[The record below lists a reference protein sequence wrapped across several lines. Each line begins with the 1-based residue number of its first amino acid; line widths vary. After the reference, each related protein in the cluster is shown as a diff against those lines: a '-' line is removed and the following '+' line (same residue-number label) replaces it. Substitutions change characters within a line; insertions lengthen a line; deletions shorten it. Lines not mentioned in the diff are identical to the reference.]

1 MWVPDY
7 FLRVQRQRYGEVSL
21 TDTVRDVTWMTPR
34 DIPALAGD
42 IESTAVKD
50 TRGKDYADRLRSKQD
65 VWWKRLLDVQAP
77 YRWNLRRQELG
88 RTLDV
93 GCGIGRN
100 LVALSDDS
108 VGVDHNKES
117 VAEARRRGH
126 TALDTDEWATSDLR
140 VPASFDSILLAHVI
154 EHMDEP
160 TACSLMEEYLPYLKP
175 KGKVFFICP
184 QERGYASDPTHVRFV
199 DLDGLAELARKVG
212 LEPVRSFSFPL
223 PRAAGRAF
231 VYNEFCL
238 LAKAS

>member
-1 MWVPDY
+1 
-7 FLRVQRQRYGEVSL
+7 
-21 TDTVRDVTWMTPR
+21 
-34 DIPALAGD
+34 
-42 IESTAVKD
+42 VKD
-50 TRGKDYADRLRSKQD
+50 TRGEEYADRLRTKQD

-100 LVALSDDS
+100 LVSLSADS
-108 VGVDHNKES
+108 VGVDHNKQS
-117 VAEARRRGH
+117 VAEARVRGY
-126 TALDTDEWATSDLR
+126 TALDTDEWATSELK
-140 VPASFDSILLAHVI
+140 VPASFDSLLLAHVI

-160 TACSLMEEYLPYLKP
+160 TAVALVEEYLPFLKP

-199 DLDGLAELARKVG
+199 DLDGLAELCRKVG
-212 LEPVRSFSFPL
+212 LEPVKRFSFPF
-223 PRAAGRAF
+223 PRAVGKVF
-231 VYNEFCL
+231 LYNEFCV